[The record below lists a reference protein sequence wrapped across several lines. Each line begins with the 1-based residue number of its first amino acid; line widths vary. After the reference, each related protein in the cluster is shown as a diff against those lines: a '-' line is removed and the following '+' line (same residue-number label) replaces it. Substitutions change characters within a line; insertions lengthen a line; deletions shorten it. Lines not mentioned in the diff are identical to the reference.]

1 MLGDFSVRSMLTKSQ
16 FDLMCLC
23 ETFLDINVADD
34 EISIAGY
41 FVETRHRTRHGGGV
55 LVSMMTLTI
64 TE

>member
-1 MLGDFSVRSMLTKSQ
+1 MLTKTQ

-34 EISIAGY
+34 EISSAGY
-41 FVETRHRTRHGGGV
+41 FVESRHRTRHGGGV